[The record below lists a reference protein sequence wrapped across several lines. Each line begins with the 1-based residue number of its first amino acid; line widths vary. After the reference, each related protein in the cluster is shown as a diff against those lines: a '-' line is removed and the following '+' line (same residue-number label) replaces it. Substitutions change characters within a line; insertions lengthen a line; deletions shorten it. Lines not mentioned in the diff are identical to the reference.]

1 MERNIFEISRQD
13 AERVLS
19 EALCNGG
26 TYADLYFEHTITNEL
41 VLRDN
46 KISAVASNID
56 FGVGVRVLKGERT
69 GYAYS
74 ETTDMDSMLRA
85 AKTAA
90 QIADS
95 PTIKHKEIKISKE
108 IKAGNHYPL
117 IKGWDDTDVTY
128 KIKYLNYLNE
138 QIQKRGL
145 YVEKA
150 NARIADSI
158 SDILFYNSHGETFY
172 DIRPLVSISAG
183 AVMLKEGRREN
194 GSVSRSFRCG
204 FELLDESLMDEIAD
218 ELIAKTE
225 ILFKAVQ
232 PKGGA
237 MPVVMGAGGSGILLH
252 EAVGHAF
259 EADFNRKGASI
270 FSDKMGKKVCDSSI
284 NIVDDGTI
292 LANRGSCNW
301 DDEGIPGQK
310 TYMVKDGILNSYLH
324 DRISAHYYKVPPTG
338 NGRRESFRYMPI
350 PRMRATYMEAGPYSS
365 DEIIKTVKKG
375 IYVDN
380 FSNGQVQ
387 IGAGDF
393 TFFVKSGYLI
403 EDGVLTAPIKDI
415 NIIGNGPQALSN
427 ITMVGNDPKMENA
440 TWICG
445 KDQLCPVSC
454 GMPTVKVN
462 QLMVGGV

>member
-1 MERNIFEISRQD
+1 MNNIFEITEKE
-13 AERVLS
+13 AERVLA
-19 EALCNGG
+19 EALSTGG

-41 VLRDN
+41 ALRDN
-46 KISAVASNID
+46 KISTVASNID

-74 ETTDMDSMLRA
+74 ETTDMESMLRA
-85 AKTAA
+85 AKIAA
-90 QIADS
+90 QIANS
-95 PTIKHKEIKISKE
+95 PTAGCKEVRISRE
-108 IKAGNHYPL
+108 LEAENHYPFV
-117 IKGWDDTDVTY
+117 KGWNDTDVTY

-138 QIQKRGL
+138 QIWRRGS

-158 SDILFYNSHGETFY
+158 SDILFYNSLGERFY
-172 DIRPLVSISAG
+172 DVRPLISVSAG
-183 AVMLKEGRREN
+183 AVMLKEGHREN
-194 GSVSRSFRCG
+194 GSVSKSFRCG
-204 FELLDESLMDEIAD
+204 FELLSESLMDEIAD

-225 ILFKAVQ
+225 ILFGAIQ
-232 PKGGA
+232 PKGGM

-259 EADFNRKGASI
+259 EADFNRKGASV
-270 FSDKMGKKVCDSSI
+270 FSDKMGKKICDSSI
-284 NIVDDGTI
+284 NIVDDGTL

-301 DDEGIPGQK
+301 DDEGVPGQK
-310 TYMVKDGILNSYLH
+310 TYMVKNGVLNSYLH
-324 DRISAHYYKVPPTG
+324 DRISANYYKVAPTG
-338 NGRRESFRYMPI
+338 NGRRESFRFMPI
-350 PRMRATYMEAGPYSS
+350 PRMRATYMEPGPCSRE
-365 DEIIKTVKKG
+365 EIIKSVKKG

-393 TFFVKSGYLI
+393 TFFVNSGYLI
-403 EDGVLTAPIKDI
+403 ENGTLTAPVKDI
-415 NIIGNGPQALSN
+415 NIIGNGPQALADIS
-427 ITMVGNDPKMENA
+427 MVGNDPKMENA

-462 QLMVGGV
+462 RLMVGGL